1 MAIVDLRRLG
11 IRWQQLD
18 FLLIG
23 AGIVLTMLGVVLIT
37 SATWRYFEPPSLLSN
52 TWFMKQSALALVG
65 LVALF
70 GAAAVHPRVLR
81 SLAYPIYGVALA
93 SLVVVL
99 FVGRGGAA
107 YGAER
112 WVEVAGLP
120 LQPAEPAKIG
130 LIIALARVF
139 ANNRPGP
146 RLFLLSAGLVLLPA
160 ALIYLQPSL
169 GTSASL
175 AAIWFGMLLLSGA
188 PARYVLGG
196 LAAAVVAAPLVWFGM
211 KDYMRERVLIF
222 LDPRAD
228 ALGQG
233 YNILQAQISVGSG
246 GMWGKGLFEGT
257 QTQLRYLRVSHSD
270 FIFSVLGEELGFIGA
285 MALFALLILLLA
297 RTLRAYEVAD
307 DRFASLVC
315 AGVASMIAFQ
325 AVANLGANIGL
336 IPVTGVPLPFVS
348 YGGSALVSQFVALGL
363 VQATLLRRRLY
374 RFEI

>member
-1 MAIVDLRRLG
+1 
-11 IRWQQLD
+11 
-18 FLLIG
+18 
-23 AGIVLTMLGVVLIT
+23 MLSI

-52 TWFMKQSALALVG
+52 TWFLKQSLWAGVG
-65 LVALF
+65 LLVLL

-81 SLAYPIYGVALA
+81 SLAYPIYGVAIA

-99 FVGRGGAA
+99 LAGRAGAA

-112 WVEVAGLP
+112 WVEVGGLP
-120 LQPAEPAKIG
+120 LQPAEAAKIA
-130 LIIALARVF
+130 LIIALARAF
-139 ANNRPGP
+139 ANNPPGP
-146 RLFLLSAGLVLLPA
+146 RLLLLTGGLALLPA

-175 AAIWFGMLLLSGA
+175 VAIWFGVLLLSGA
-188 PARYVLGG
+188 PLRYALGVLG
-196 LAAAVVAAPLVWFGM
+196 AAIVAAPLVWLGM

-285 MALFALLILLLA
+285 MALFALLILLLV

-315 AGVASMIAFQ
+315 AGVASMVAFQ
-325 AVANLGANIGL
+325 AIANLGANIGL
-336 IPVTGVPLPFVS
+336 IPVTGVPLPFLS

-363 VQATLLRRRLY
+363 VEATLLRRRLY

>member
-1 MAIVDLRRLG
+1 MTVGELRRLG
-11 IRWQQLD
+11 IRWQQAD
-18 FLLIG
+18 FLLI
-23 AGIVLTMLGVVLIT
+23 ATAVVLTGLGIVLIT
-37 SATWRYFEPPSLLSN
+37 SATWRFFEPASLLSN
-52 TWFMKQSALALVG
+52 TWFLKQSALAVAG
-65 LVALF
+65 LLTLLGVA
-70 GAAAVHPRVLR
+70 AIHPRVLR
-81 SLAYPIYGVALA
+81 SFAYPIYGVAIACLG
-93 SLVVVL
+93 VVL
-99 FVGRGGAA
+99 LAGRAGAT

-120 LQPAEPAKIG
+120 LQPAEPAKIA

-139 ANNRPGP
+139 ANHPPGP
-146 RLFLLSAGLVLLPA
+146 RLLLVSGALTLIPA

-175 AAIWFGMLLLSGA
+175 VAIWFGVLVLSGA
-188 PARYVLGG
+188 PRRYVLGVLG
-196 LAAAVVAAPLVWFGM
+196 AAVVAAPLVWLGM
-211 KDYMRERVLIF
+211 KDYMRERVVIF

-285 MALFALLILLLA
+285 MALFALLILLLV
-297 RTLRAYEVAD
+297 RTLRAYETAD

-325 AVANLGANIGL
+325 ATANLGANIGL

-348 YGGSALVSQFVALGL
+348 YGGSALVSQFVAVGL